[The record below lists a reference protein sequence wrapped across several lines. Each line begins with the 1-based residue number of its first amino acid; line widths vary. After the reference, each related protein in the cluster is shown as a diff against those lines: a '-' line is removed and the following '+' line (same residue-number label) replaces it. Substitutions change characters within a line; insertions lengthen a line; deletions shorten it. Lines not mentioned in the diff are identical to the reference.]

1 MDASSSTKATIELFK
16 QLLEILEEENAFDRT
31 GNELLVQFVH
41 PDELQVSYD
50 LIPNFTITCYS
61 FTLNIYSLFFVLQER
76 LPIKLTEE
84 PADKNEIENAI
95 RQTIRYSVKTYSPHF
110 HNQLY
115 AGVDE
120 YGLAG
125 SWLTDMFNTSQ

>member
-31 GNELLVQFVH
+31 GNEPLVRFVH

-50 LIPNFTITCYS
+50 LIPYFTSIYS
-61 FTLNIYSLFFVLQER
+61 FISNIYSLLFVLQER

-120 YGLAG
+120 YGLVG